1 MQVITKQTC
10 SEQLYLLRSQE
21 NGKPDESNSKLALC
35 AGIKCFDRVIELN
48 GLLIC
53 SPATYAHYKSKNK
66 HIHSNLETVKVMKP
80 VNDKH
85 TAGNE
90 QVRSGEYCAVRCEDN
105 SGVTVVKQSAVRKP
119 PNNIRLF
126 EQRMVNRSSQYR
138 NSQIILVGKQS
149 EN

>member
-1 MQVITKQTC
+1 
-10 SEQLYLLRSQE
+10 
-21 NGKPDESNSKLALC
+21 
-35 AGIKCFDRVIELN
+35 
-48 GLLIC
+48 
-53 SPATYAHYKSKNK
+53 
-66 HIHSNLETVKVMKP
+66 MKP

-85 TAGNE
+85 TVALLAGNE

-138 NSQIILVGKQS
+138 NSQIILVDSKSDCEILGHTNALRKS
-149 EN
+149 I